1 VKEINLNVLGPF
13 SLFKKDEFDYFFN
26 SPVIKETGI
35 YLWAFPYKDSE
46 LIYYI
51 GETGRNFEIR
61 MVEHIQNYLSG
72 EYGINEPEEMKK
84 GHRER
89 IWEGL
94 WRGAKFE
101 VFISRYKELVPK
113 ILELLSLLRIYLIP
127 IDCKTN
133 LRKRI
138 EGEISK
144 HLFDQGGI
152 VGNFQE
158 PDYRYQ
164 LREISNGPL
173 KIKLNFEPNILGLP
187 EELTIGNGE

>member
-1 VKEINLNVLGPF
+1 MKEINLNIKGPF
-13 SLFKKDEFDYFFN
+13 SLFKNAKFDYFFN
-26 SPVIKETGI
+26 SPVIKDKGI
-35 YLWAFPYKDSE
+35 YLWTVPYKDSE

-72 EYGINEPEEMKK
+72 EYGINEPKKMKK

-101 VFISRYKELVPK
+101 VFISLYKELVPK

-127 IDCKTN
+127 TDCKTN

-144 HLFDQGGI
+144 HLFDQGGL

-173 KIKLNFEPNILGLP
+173 KIKLSFEPNILGLP
-187 EELTIGNGE
+187 GELTIGNGE